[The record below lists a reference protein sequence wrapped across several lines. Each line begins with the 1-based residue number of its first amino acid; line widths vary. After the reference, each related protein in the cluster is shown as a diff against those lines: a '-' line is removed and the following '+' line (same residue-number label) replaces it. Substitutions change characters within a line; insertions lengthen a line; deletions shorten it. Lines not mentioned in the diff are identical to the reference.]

1 MYNNKIK
8 QKILAKRDMAKFEN
22 KLKDFCHSSSIGIGF
37 ELFYDQFSGIFFQ
50 STTASVLAAELAINR
65 ELQTAGECS
74 VAMFYD
80 MIGVDYSSLSL
91 DQQYYWRIDDET
103 YWVDFDHIFIDSDV
117 YHPPYH
123 LIAMIPEPVYDHGDM
138 SHVI

>member
-1 MYNNKIK
+1 
-8 QKILAKRDMAKFEN
+8 
-22 KLKDFCHSSSIGIGF
+22 
-37 ELFYDQFSGIFFQ
+37 
-50 STTASVLAAELAINR
+50 
-65 ELQTAGECS
+65 
-74 VAMFYD
+74 MFYD

-117 YHPPYH
+117 RHPPYH